1 MDNTRIQYLSKFIP
15 DVVTTIIFKD
25 DPEYD
30 IAEKHFKVCG
40 FGFMV
45 PDGNH
50 IIIDGEKLINQD
62 LLYWIEA
69 HEASHYLLNH
79 TSEYDPQEEIEAD
92 LGAYILMRNFGYDSA
107 CELVVT
113 HFNQR
118 HKIDFPKEQLIEIV
132 YKLGSYTF
140 HEEFF

>member
-1 MDNTRIQYLSKFIP
+1 MNTRIQYLSKFIP
-15 DVVTTIIFKD
+15 DVVTTIIYKE

-30 IAEKHFKVCG
+30 IAESHFKVCG

-45 PDGNH
+45 PGSNH
-50 IIIDGEKLINQD
+50 IIIDGETLTNDD

-92 LGAYILMRNFGYDSA
+92 LGAYILMKNFGHDDA
-107 CELVVT
+107 CKLVVN

-118 HKIDFPKEQLIEIV
+118 HKIDFPKDELHVIAN
-132 YKLGSYTF
+132 KLGLYIH